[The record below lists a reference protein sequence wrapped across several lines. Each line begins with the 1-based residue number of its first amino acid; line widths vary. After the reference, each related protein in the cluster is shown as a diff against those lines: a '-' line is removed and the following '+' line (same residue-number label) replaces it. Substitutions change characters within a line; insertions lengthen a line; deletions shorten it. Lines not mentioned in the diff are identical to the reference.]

1 MKKLCK
7 HFFIC
12 TIICT
17 IWAFPLNVYASNQV
31 NEPSTVVEYDL
42 SSKERADYTLKN
54 KNGEIYY
61 LSIEPLDTTLRINN
75 GTHNITVTKPNYWKA
90 GFIAT
95 ISSNKFVSVSS
106 PYASAEPLDTTLRI
120 NNGTHNITVTK
131 PNYWKAGFIATISS
145 NKFVSVSSP
154 YASAIRGSSRG
165 VTLKKIS
172 STYSKLT
179 FLYNYLQT
187 SSTEGFHAK
196 IVDGSLNCSLIN

>member
-7 HFFIC
+7 QFFIC

-17 IWAFPLNVYASNQV
+17 IWAFPLNVYASNQDT
-31 NEPSTVVEYDL
+31 EPSTVVEYDL
-42 SSKERADYTLKN
+42 SSNEKADYTLKN

-106 PYASAEPLDTTLRI
+106 PYASA
-120 NNGTHNITVTK
+120 
-131 PNYWKAGFIATISS
+131 
-145 NKFVSVSSP
+145 
-154 YASAIRGSSRG
+154 IRGSSRG

-172 STYSKLT
+172 STHSKLT

-187 SSTEGFHAK
+187 SSTEGFYAK